1 MVDQTSPSSGREAT
15 PAVDQRDDMA
25 CGDAC
30 RSDHPFGGP
39 EVIGIVE
46 AEKAPCAPPST
57 SRAPSTSCGCTW
69 RGVGP
74 TLSAGSSF
82 PDADR
87 PVGGERRGGRSV
99 VTAAAE

>member
-15 PAVDQRDDMA
+15 PAIDQRDDMA

-46 AEKAPCAPPST
+46 AEKGPL
-57 SRAPSTSCGCTW
+57 RAALDVEGAIDVLWLHMARSGSD
-69 RGVGP
+69 
-74 TLSAGSSF
+74 TLCRLLL
-82 PDADR
+82 P
-87 PVGGERRGGRSV
+87 GR
-99 VTAAAE
+99 